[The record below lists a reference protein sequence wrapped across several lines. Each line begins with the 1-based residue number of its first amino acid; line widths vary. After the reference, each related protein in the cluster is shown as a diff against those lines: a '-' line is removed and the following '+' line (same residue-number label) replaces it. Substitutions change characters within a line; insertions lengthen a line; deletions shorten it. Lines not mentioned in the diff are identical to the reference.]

1 MREMN
6 VADLPLRSNAQ
17 VIRGFIGNRS
27 KVLDSGIRRF
37 NFGEGIT
44 QSVAAFRLHITPYE
58 AASIG
63 ISKFID
69 IDVLRASLLDPRK
82 SKIIDKIEF
91 RADETT
97 NDDKQCAIVF
107 RVGPKEEV
115 LYPFNLSRVLKGYST
130 DPEAFGK
137 IIKMYADNIEEL
149 PIENAIL
156 QSRNAGTQKFVN
168 TVGPS
173 QLGRKTASEIR
184 NYFLADCVKRVHDES
199 AAIQGLFMA
208 QALEHTE
215 FEMPY
220 EIAKLATYDDPRSFF
235 VAEAAQFLYPGD
247 KDGEHRALFIDRA
260 QNRIAA
266 DLRRR
271 TRSVILSDS
280 KGVCTGYLDNIYGII
295 SRT

>member
-1 MREMN
+1 MREIK
-6 VADLPLRSNAQ
+6 VADLPIRSNSQ
-17 VIRGFIGNRS
+17 VIRGFIGNRA
-27 KVLDSGIRRF
+27 KVLDSGISRF
-37 NFGEGIT
+37 DFGEGIT
-44 QSVAAFRLHITPYE
+44 QSVAAFRLRIAPHE

-63 ISKFID
+63 INKFID
-69 IDVLRASLLDPRK
+69 IDVLRAGLSDPHK
-82 SKIIDKIEF
+82 SKIIDKIGF
-91 RADETT
+91 RADDTT
-97 NDDKQCAIVF
+97 NDDKLCAIAF
-107 RVGPKEEV
+107 RLAQKEDV

-156 QSRNAGTQKFVN
+156 QSRNAGIQKFVN
-168 TVGPS
+168 AVGPS

-208 QALEHTE
+208 QVLEHTE
-215 FEMPY
+215 FKIPY
-220 EIAKLATYDDPRSFF
+220 EVERLATYDDPRSFF
-235 VAEAAQFLYPGD
+235 IAEAAQFLYPGD

-266 DLRRR
+266 DLRRK

-280 KGVCTGYLDNIYGII
+280 KGVCTGYLDNIYGRI